1 MQEESLWHVDFD
13 NLYFWNTLNKTYQG
27 ILVWNR
33 NNRLHTINKY
43 VYKDRKETTHVEI
56 GEEDIHHHIYIY
68 IYISKIRT
76 MYVNMVTKPMYKKKD
91 VNTLP
96 NKTKHNSPLQRHV
109 FLPLTCGIFKKKSH
123 ISTISPP
130 FCHDWQR
137 V

>member
-1 MQEESLWHVDFD
+1 MQEESLWQVDFD

-68 IYISKIRT
+68 I
-76 MYVNMVTKPMYKKKD
+76 KD
-91 VNTLP
+91 MHNVCKHGH
-96 NKTKHNSPLQRHV
+96 KTSVH
-109 FLPLTCGIFKKKSH
+109 
-123 ISTISPP
+123 
-130 FCHDWQR
+130 
-137 V
+137 